1 MLSLCGKHKTFETPT
16 LTSLHRVEWNSQFL
30 PLQKKKKKKS
40 MPALTICSQVYSSG
54 TSSFSSTETAPLWSF
69 NILLA
74 LGRGRW
80 DHSYIVRGFIW
91 EVGYQHFSPCSKERA
106 LHSPLPYSF
115 KSLLFF
121 FFLHPLSFFNRS
133 RAASI
138 LHTDKK
144 SRDTNR
150 VI

>member
-1 MLSLCGKHKTFETPT
+1 MT
-16 LTSLHRVEWNSQFL
+16 
-30 PLQKKKKKKS
+30 
-40 MPALTICSQVYSSG
+40 ALTICSQVYSSG

-91 EVGYQHFSPCSKERA
+91 EVGYQHFSPWSKERA

-121 FFLHPLSFFNRS
+121 FFLYPLSFLTGLGQHQYSIQTKRVGIQTEWYKTVLHLATWATQMQSISMQMFNP
-133 RAASI
+133 ASI
-138 LHTDKK
+138 PVKDK
-144 SRDTNR
+144 
-150 VI
+150 IF